1 MLFGAARSGTYIETI
16 ETGLSNR
23 IYRHSHSRW
32 TISRISFA
40 RYIYVSL
47 LETLFLNILQKWKRK
62 LSMKITNRF
71 DRGKGREKETVID
84 TPILSSE

>member
-40 RYIYVSL
+40 IY
-47 LETLFLNILQKWKRK
+47 NICI
-62 LSMKITNRF
+62 ITRNSIF
-71 DRGKGREKETVID
+71 EYFTKVEKKVID
-84 TPILSSE
+84 ENYE

>member
-40 RYIYVSL
+40 RYSIFEYFTKV
-47 LETLFLNILQKWKRK
+47 
-62 LSMKITNRF
+62 
-71 DRGKGREKETVID
+71 EKKVID
-84 TPILSSE
+84 ENYE